1 MKIGFIVG
9 KNEEVYDDK
18 ILKKSTPK
26 KYLVND
32 ALNSDVAIAMTIKLS
47 YPDIYVD
54 IILPNEISK
63 TRLKSNDVNFILGYD
78 CINAINSDPYV
89 RKFSTLNGAKI
100 LEDIYSSNSCKVF
113 PPINHLRFI
122 WDKKVYLTKLHQNN
136 VLISP
141 SIFFKKN
148 NNPLNLLN
156 QIKKYKWEYFI
167 IKPIG
172 GTTAYGFQKFNIK
185 EILKEPLPLQQYFIE
200 NNDFYNEYIIQRY
213 ISGFRKYG
221 EIKMFWIN
229 KKFSYA
235 VNTIDRGEDNY
246 KVKLIKDKSV
256 LEECKNIGQKA
267 VDLVEPITVN
277 GIEVEP
283 VLLRTDFTCC
293 LNNDETK
300 KKYFL
305 NEIEHEDAGSY
316 INFDNVNYPYV
327 PVMADTFVKK
337 TEELIKLDF

>member
-1 MKIGFIVG
+1 M
-9 KNEEVYDDK
+9 
-18 ILKKSTPK
+18 
-26 KYLVND
+26 
-32 ALNSDVAIAMTIKLS
+32 S
-47 YPDIYVD
+47 YPDVKVD
-54 IILPNEISK
+54 IILPNEISE
-63 TRLKSNDVNFILGYD
+63 TRLRKNDVNFILGYD
-78 CINAINSDPYV
+78 CINAINADPPV
-89 RKFSTLNGAKI
+89 KKFSSLEGVKT
-100 LEDIYSSNSCKVF
+100 LEDIYSNPKCKIF

-122 WDKKVYLTKLHQNN
+122 WDKKVYLTKLHKNN

-148 NNPLNLLN
+148 NKSSNLLN
-156 QIKKYKWEYFI
+156 QIKKYKWDYFI

-172 GTTAYGFQKFNIK
+172 GTTDYGFQKFNMK
-185 EILKEPLPLQQYFIE
+185 EILKDPLPLQEYFLE
-200 NNDFYNEYIIQRY
+200 NNDYYNEYIVQQY

-235 VNTIDRGEDNY
+235 VNTIDRGEDDY
-246 KVKLIKDKSV
+246 QVKLIKNKKI
-256 LEECKNIGQKA
+256 LEECKMIGQKA
-267 VDLVEPITVN
+267 VDLVEPIVVN
-277 GIEVEP
+277 GVEIEP
-283 VLLRTDFTCC
+283 ALLRTDFTCC

-316 INFDNVNYPYV
+316 INYDAVDYPYV

-337 TEELIKLDF
+337 AEELIDLDF